1 MNAIDLPRSDIIDL
15 LNEAGAIRTHS
26 CCGIEDKFCSTDL
39 WKVNMEGLIKVVWRA
54 AQQEVLN
61 EMSGWNNP

>member
-1 MNAIDLPRSDIIDL
+1 MSEIHIDRQDMLDML
-15 LNEAGAIRTHS
+15 KEAGAIRTHS
-26 CCGIEDKFCSTDL
+26 CCGIEDKFCSTDQ

-61 EMSGWNNP
+61 EIGGCR